1 MTPAAALPHAA
12 LQARPRMVG
21 ILGGMG
27 PAAGADFV
35 RLFVEACR
43 ARMQALGMA
52 VCDQAYPEHWL
63 AQLPVPDRTAALD
76 DPRPGA
82 HQPGDALLQA
92 TGRLA
97 ALGVQAVAMACN
109 TAHAWH
115 GLLQERFPQLTVL
128 HMPREVAALLRAQGR
143 RRVGLLATQGTYR
156 SGLYRL
162 ALEQA
167 GIDCRE
173 PDAAGRERLMQGIY
187 DGVKAGD
194 MALARRRFGEV
205 AQALRD
211 AADAD
216 VIVMGCTEIPLA
228 LDEAAAGAPLLDAAQ
243 VLADALA
250 REAYRAYRPQ
260 A

>member
-76 DPRPGA
+76 DPSPGA

-97 ALGVQAVAMACN
+97 VLGVQAVAMACN

-115 GLLQERFPQLTVL
+115 GLLQERFPQLIVL

-143 RRVGLLATQGTYR
+143 QRVGLLATQGTYR

-162 ALEQA
+162 ALEHA
-167 GIDCRE
+167 KPGARYHAVAEEGVTARE
-173 PDAAGRERLMQGIY
+173 IAEVVG
-187 DGVKAGD
+187 DGLKVPVVS
-194 MALARRRFGEV
+194 LTPE
-205 AQALRD
+205 
-211 AADAD
+211 
-216 VIVMGCTEIPLA
+216 
-228 LDEAAAGAPLLDAAQ
+228 EAAVHFGWMARFITLDMPASSAWTRWELGWTPTGPSLIEDLEAMNYAA
-243 VLADALA
+243 
-250 REAYRAYRPQ
+250 
-260 A
+260 